1 MRRVNISLTP
11 RGTIVNKN
19 AAIGIGSLIIFI
31 AMILVAGIA
40 ASVMIDTM
48 NSLEQQAL
56 NTGQQTARD
65 ISSGL
70 RVTHVSGKKIGST
83 IDQLAIFI
91 RTTAGSSD
99 IDLTYT
105 YIIISD
111 SSKQVIL
118 NYTDSVF
125 SSSITSGI
133 FGTINSSLLSASTY
147 GIMVIRDED
156 TSLSSTSPTINSD
169 DLVVLIVNTT
179 DCFSGI
185 DTRTDVEGN
194 IVPEQGIN
202 GLIRFTTPSVYID
215 DIIELQP

>member
-11 RGTIVNKN
+11 RGIIVNKN

-56 NTGQQTARD
+56 NTGQQTTRD

-70 RVTHVSGKKIGST
+70 RVTHISGKKIGTT

-91 RTTAGSSD
+91 RTTAGSSE
-99 IDLTYT
+99 IDLNYA

-125 SSSITSGI
+125 NSSITSGI
-133 FGTINSSLLSASTY
+133 FGTVNSSRLTASTY

-156 TSLSSTSPTINSD
+156 TSLTSTSPTINND

-185 DTRTDVEGN
+185 NTRTDVQGN